1 MTCDSNRSLLVCFL
15 SASSFMRIA
24 KRSSMIDVS
33 DLFVLRYDSVGVL
46 SPKLETSL
54 VFTIALAFYMN

>member
-1 MTCDSNRSLLVCFL
+1 
-15 SASSFMRIA
+15 MRIA